1 MQKPEMYRSEMLK
14 TLKNVFLNRPIGKNI
29 GNDLPADA
37 NKTVLR
43 FGKAPF
49 LPMI

>member
-1 MQKPEMYRSEMLK
+1 MLK
-14 TLKNVFLNRPIGKNI
+14 TLKNGFLNRPIGKNME
-29 GNDLPADA
+29 NDLPADA